1 MNESGNVRATWD
13 QLYPMGQLFG
23 PSDLGQP
30 FLLKVTKRIGPYI
43 NHPSKDV
50 GGLGIAYA
58 FPFLEA
64 YFFSLLD

>member
-30 FLLKVTKRIGPYI
+30 FLLKVTKRIGPY
-43 NHPSKDV
+43 NA
-50 GGLGIAYA
+50 GGTN
-58 FPFLEA
+58 
-64 YFFSLLD
+64 SLFCHGVSFIDIK